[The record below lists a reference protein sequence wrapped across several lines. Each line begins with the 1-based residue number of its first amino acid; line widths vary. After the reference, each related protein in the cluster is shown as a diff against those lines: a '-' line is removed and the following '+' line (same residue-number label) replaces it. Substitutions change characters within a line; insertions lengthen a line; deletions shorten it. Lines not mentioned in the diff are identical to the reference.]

1 MANTDF
7 SLSSYKMRM
16 KILIYFSR
24 MLEMTA
30 NTFKN
35 WKMLYIS
42 IWVCVMLQLDQNTT
56 PLDLYQ

>member
-7 SLSSYKMRM
+7 SSSSYKMRM